1 MPSRSREPSGAPGS
15 ASGSS
20 RDSARTSARAPER
33 AASSVSLRFAPRAW
47 LALGALLFALA
58 ALLWSPAWSAAARG
72 RELCVVLVDMS
83 ASTVRTRSSWPA
95 WRAEQLR
102 EEAREA
108 ERLAADFCVV
118 AYAEG
123 VEVGFGPR
131 PADEFELAANFGR
144 SVGERE
150 SDLARALVALRA
162 IAGERR
168 VARLCVLGD
177 GEFSGA
183 EPTPELAKWREAGA
197 QLALRQAPAPDL
209 VDLALDK
216 LRAPRELE
224 AGAPLA
230 VSLRASSLAARLP
243 AEAFVRVTLEVRD
256 RAGARDVVHDVPRA
270 EFEARGGAFA
280 LDLGP
285 LAEGLTDVRAT
296 LQVRGALDASPEN
309 DSRAVRVRSRGALVV
324 GALTNRAEE
333 FRAWLDACRALPG
346 LDVRAVSIEG
356 FEAQLEECD
365 ALVALDV
372 DPRELNAP
380 LVRDFVRRGGG
391 FLAAGGVS
399 LLGGLSAGRADSD
412 LAALLP
418 LTPEQ
423 GPSRDVVLLLDGSG
437 SMQGAALDELR
448 HACLELARHAAPN
461 ERVQA
466 FWFTDALLESFE
478 LERGVDAGA
487 RAANLERWAR
497 ARRPG
502 GPTDIV
508 RVLGELAR
516 RRAGELPALALLV
529 SDGRDQRARGASADE
544 LAERVRELERAGVR
558 LAVVSAGADAD
569 RAWLDELARTTAR
582 GRAWSAEESGLAEA
596 LSSETAR
603 ERVTLDGGAVR
614 VLEARAD
621 DEPEV
626 VDLREALARAVLP
639 AAGAHWRAQARE
651 GDRIVLALDGGAPL
665 LALRRFGAGWGATW
679 TSAPCEAW
687 SPAWSSAASA
697 LAPVLRTLARGGAE
711 ALRNG
716 SDAPRSE
723 LRAEYEPF
731 ANLVVLGC
739 PLDWPAQVGLAAR
752 DGAERALASVPHD
765 RNALDPRSVRVVGS
779 AELPSDL
786 RSALESAALERLV
799 VTDSAGR
806 ELARVR
812 LEREP
817 AAEFRGVRA
826 KFQLAEFDRP
836 PGPGRAPG
844 SGGPEFAADLAPAQR
859 TWGLLAALAG
869 AAALAWGLVL
879 SSGPRRGPTGQVLPA
894 SRR

>member
-1 MPSRSREPSGAPGS
+1 
-15 ASGSS
+15 
-20 RDSARTSARAPER
+20 
-33 AASSVSLRFAPRAW
+33 V
-47 LALGALLFALA
+47 LGALLFALA

-72 RELCVVLVDMS
+72 RELCVVLVDLS
-83 ASTVRTRSSWPA
+83 ASAVRTRSSWTA
-95 WRAEQLR
+95 WRTEQLR

-108 ERLAADFCVV
+108 EQREADFCVV

-131 PADEFELAANFGR
+131 SAAEFALAPNFGR

-168 VARLCVLGD
+168 VVRLCVMSD

-197 QLALRQAPAPDL
+197 QLVLRRAPAPDL

-230 VSLRASSLAARLP
+230 VALRASSLSARLP
-243 AEAFVRVTLEVRD
+243 AESSVRVTLDVRD
-256 RAGARDVVHDVPRA
+256 RNGAREIVRDVARA
-270 EFEARGGAFA
+270 ELEARGGALA

-296 LQVRGALDASPEN
+296 LQVRGALDANREN

-324 GALTNRAEE
+324 GVLTKREDE

-346 LDVRAVSIEG
+346 LDVRALSFDD
-356 FEAQLEECD
+356 FEAQLDDCD
-365 ALVALDV
+365 ALVTFDV
-372 DPRELNAP
+372 DPRELDAP

-391 FLAAGGVS
+391 WLAAGGVS

-448 HACLELARHAAPN
+448 RACLELARHAAPN

-478 LERGVDAGA
+478 LERGVDEAS

-508 RVLGELAR
+508 RVLGQLAR

-529 SDGRDQRARGASADE
+529 SDGRDQRARGASVDE

-569 RAWLDELARTTAR
+569 RAWLDDLARTTAR
-582 GRAWSAEESGLAEA
+582 GRAWSAEESDLAEA
-596 LSSETAR
+596 LSSEAAR
-603 ERVTLDGGAVR
+603 ERVAPDGAAVR

-626 VDLREALARAVLP
+626 VGLREALSSSALP

-651 GDRIVLALDGGAPL
+651 GDRVVLALDGGAPL

-679 TSAPCEAW
+679 TSQPSDAW
-687 SPAWSSAASA
+687 SPAWNSAAPA
-697 LAPVLRTLARGGAE
+697 LAPVLRTLARGGAGAAAE
-711 ALRNG
+711 GAN
-716 SDAPRSE
+716 AARSE
-723 LRAEYEPF
+723 LRAEYEPL
-731 ANLVVLGC
+731 AGLAVLGC
-739 PLDWPAQVGLAAR
+739 PLEWPAQVWLAAR
-752 DGAERALASVPHD
+752 DGADRAPASLPHD
-765 RNALDPRSVRVVGS
+765 RNALDPRSVRVAGS
-779 AELPSDL
+779 SALAGDL

-817 AAEFRGVRA
+817 AAEFRGARA
-826 KFQLAEFDRP
+826 QFQLAEFERP
-836 PGPGRAPG
+836 PGRGRPAETFG
-844 SGGPEFAADLAPAQR
+844 NESAAELAPAQR
-859 TWGLLAALAG
+859 AWGLLAALAG

-879 SSGPRRGPTGQVLPA
+879 SSGPRRGSTGQVLPA